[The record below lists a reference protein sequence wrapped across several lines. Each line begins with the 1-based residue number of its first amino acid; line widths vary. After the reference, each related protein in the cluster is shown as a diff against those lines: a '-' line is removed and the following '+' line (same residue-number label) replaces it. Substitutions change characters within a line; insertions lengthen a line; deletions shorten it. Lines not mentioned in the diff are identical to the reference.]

1 MELQPDGLHVLL
13 QGQALSV
20 QADGS
25 EPLSDWLSVLV
36 KANAIVAIGA
46 FVAWSIDKIFS
57 YLSVR
62 QAAAPP
68 PPPGP
73 GPPAAGS

>member
-13 QGQALSV
+13 QGQASGI

-25 EPLSDWLSVLV
+25 EQLSDWLSVVV
-36 KANAIVAIGA
+36 KANAIGA